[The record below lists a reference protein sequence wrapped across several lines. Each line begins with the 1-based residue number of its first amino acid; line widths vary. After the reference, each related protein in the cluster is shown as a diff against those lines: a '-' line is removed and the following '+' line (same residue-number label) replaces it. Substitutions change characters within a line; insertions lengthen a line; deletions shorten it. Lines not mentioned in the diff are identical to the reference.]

1 MRFVI
6 FLDVDGVLNTRTTVQ
21 RTPEG
26 YRGIDDARVKVLAD
40 AIQKYGGADIV
51 LTSDWKDMRPE
62 SEDLNYLRTKL
73 ARYGLAISDQT
84 TDHGFKRG
92 EGIQAYLDE
101 HPDIE
106 EYVILDDN
114 TFDFKDYPRLWERFL
129 TTGDIDR
136 DHSRAKGIEH
146 AKTAS
151 DAPAVE
157 AIIFQG
163 YIEEVS

>member
-40 AIQKYGGADIV
+40 AIKKYGGADIV

-62 SEDLNYLRTKL
+62 SEDL
-73 ARYGLAISDQT
+73 
-84 TDHGFKRG
+84 
-92 EGIQAYLDE
+92 
-101 HPDIE
+101 
-106 EYVILDDN
+106 
-114 TFDFKDYPRLWERFL
+114 DYPHLWERLL
-129 TTGDIDR
+129 TTNGIE
-136 DHSRAKGIEH
+136 RAK
-146 AKTAS
+146 AAS
-151 DAPAVE
+151 ACPAVE
-157 AIIFQG
+157 TIIFQS

>member
-40 AIQKYGGADIV
+40 AIKKYGGADIV

-62 SEDLNYLRTKL
+62 SEDLDYLRDKL
-73 ARYGLAISDQT
+73 AMYGLAILDQT

-92 EGIQAYLDE
+92 EGILTYLDA
-101 HPDIE
+101 HSDID

-114 TFDFKDYPRLWERFL
+114 EFDFRDYPHLWERLL
-129 TTGDIDR
+129 TTNGIE
-136 DHSRAKGIEH
+136 RAK
-146 AKTAS
+146 AAS
-151 DAPAVE
+151 ACPAVE
-157 AIIFQG
+157 TIIFQS